1 MVIMLKQNHKQ
12 KKTFSRRSRGFL
24 RQMFN
29 MRFNSKKFVTKDFE
43 KHFAEVKGPS
53 LPVTIMSMMI
63 KLDAKDIQ
71 VLLRF

>member
-12 KKTFSRRSRGFL
+12 AKKTFSRRSRGFL

-43 KHFAEVKGPS
+43 KHFAEEK
-53 LPVTIMSMMI
+53 
-63 KLDAKDIQ
+63 
-71 VLLRF
+71 VLLCGDHNVDDDQTGC

>member
-1 MVIMLKQNHKQ
+1 MLKQNHKQ
-12 KKTFSRRSRGFL
+12 IKKTFSRRSSGFL

-29 MRFNSKKFVTKDFE
+29 MRFNSKKFVTKDLE
-43 KHFAEVKGPS
+43 KHFAEVNGGPS